1 MPSSNIST
9 GNIAIIFLSLFVL
22 ACGIARGQ
30 NVERI
35 SLLVDYES
43 GYGGAVYPVYNP
55 YVFFKNGIVA
65 KEPKVAID
73 EMDLKARS
81 KDDALR
87 WGTWKRSGGKV
98 VITWDGVNRRGKQE
112 TKEADWPGYTAHP
125 AGRNDTLEGAW
136 SSTGGGGNIAFGG
149 SVGVLTSKRFT
160 FTRDG
165 KFTTENLASTTGP
178 NIAAYSKKNTAGRYK
193 ISGNVIEL
201 VFNSGDKRRLFFCYL
216 GNDKKVMRIAG
227 SNYTPATSSRRNRE

>member
-1 MPSSNIST
+1 MRSTNISS
-9 GNIAIIFLSLFVL
+9 GNIAIIFLSFFVV
-22 ACGIARGQ
+22 ACGLARGQ

-55 YVFFKNGIVA
+55 YVFFKNGAVA

-73 EMDLKARS
+73 EIDLKARS
-81 KDDALR
+81 KDHASR

-98 VITWDGVNRRGKQE
+98 KITWDGVNRKGKQE
-112 TKEADWPGYTAHP
+112 TKEADWPGSTAFA
-125 AGRNDTLEGAW
+125 AGSNERLEGTW

-149 SVGVLTSKRFT
+149 SVGILTSKRFT

-165 KFTTENLASTTGP
+165 KFTTENLASTTAP
-178 NIAAYSKKNTAGRYK
+178 NVAAFSKKNTAGKYK
-193 ISGNVIEL
+193 INGHVIEL
-201 VFNSGDKRRLFFCYL
+201 TFNSGDSRRLFFCFY
-216 GNDKKVMRIAG
+216 GKDKRVLRIAG
-227 SNYTPATSSRRNRE
+227 NNYTPANSSRRNR